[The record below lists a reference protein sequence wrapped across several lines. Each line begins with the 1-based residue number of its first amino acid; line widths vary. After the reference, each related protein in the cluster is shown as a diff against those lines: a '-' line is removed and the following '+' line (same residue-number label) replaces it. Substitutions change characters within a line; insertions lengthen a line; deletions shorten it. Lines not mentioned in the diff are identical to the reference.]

1 VTRFFV
7 VVLGFMLVIG
17 IGGTLGTIVL
27 RSPDTHSNLWN
38 GVEPGYDRTP
48 VDVVGEEVDF
58 KLLGSVISDFDNPG
72 RGLYLS
78 AGCATCHGI
87 DVGGGV
93 VGARL
98 AGSIPEIT
106 TNVVRQGNYGM
117 PAFPEETLSEADLEM
132 LVAYLESIPSFK
144 PTNEERATLKL
155 LTYDPSVSLERLLNG
170 KATMRR
176 SCAAC
181 HEVPDKAYLSGGY
194 DVGELLEEMV
204 KETNLSLEDARII
217 ADYIFAI
224 RNGADPI
231 QAP

>member
-1 VTRFFV
+1 MNRFFV

-17 IGGTLGTIVL
+17 VAGALVTIVL

-48 VDVVGEEVDF
+48 IDVVGEEVDF
-58 KLLGSVISDFDNPG
+58 KLLGGIDDFDNSG
-72 RGLYLS
+72 RGVYLS
-78 AGCATCHGI
+78 ASCATCHGI
-87 DVGGGV
+87 DVRGGV
-93 VGARL
+93 VGAGL

-106 TNVVRQGNYGM
+106 ANVVRQGPYGM
-117 PAFPEETLSEADLEM
+117 PSFSEESLSEADLER
-132 LVAYLESIPSFK
+132 LVAYLEGLSSTK
-144 PTNEERATLKL
+144 LSDEELATLKL
-155 LTYDPSVSLERLLNG
+155 LTYDPSVSLEILLNG

-181 HEVPDKAYLSGGY
+181 HEVPDKFLLNGGY

-204 KETNLSLEDARII
+204 RETNLSLEDARII